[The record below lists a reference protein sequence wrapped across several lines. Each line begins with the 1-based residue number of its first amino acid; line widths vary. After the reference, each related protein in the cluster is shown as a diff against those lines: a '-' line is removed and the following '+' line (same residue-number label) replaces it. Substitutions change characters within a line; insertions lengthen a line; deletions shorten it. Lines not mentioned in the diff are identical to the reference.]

1 MYIRKNFPL
10 RGVLAFSWMHLVWLS
25 LWGGIAVSIFH
36 FTGWEWLK
44 IPWLPISLI
53 GTAVAFYL
61 GFKNNSSYDRMWEAR
76 KIWGAIVNDSR
87 AWGTASINFVST
99 LFSEGKGEEETQRAH
114 QRLVYRHIAWL
125 YKLRQQLLIPTAWEH
140 DQSPSKYVRREAER
154 RASRSGVHKFDEETL
169 QETLSKLLAPAE
181 LEGIMAAKNGAT
193 QLIHH
198 QSKDLKAL
206 RSQGLIDDFRHMEL
220 QQLLTNFYTH
230 QGKAER
236 IKKFPFPRQYGSISS
251 YFIGIFIILMPFG
264 LLAEFAKIVGPESA
278 NWLTIL
284 FTALVGWVFVMME
297 LVGDYSE
304 NPFQRQ
310 GNDIPML
317 SLVRTI
323 EIDMRQMLEE
333 TDLPEGIK
341 PIQGVLM

>member
-10 RGVLAFSWMHLVWLS
+10 RGVLAFSWMHLLWLTVW
-25 LWGGIAVSIFH
+25 GAIAVAIYH
-36 FTGWEWLK
+36 FTGWSWLK

-87 AWGTASINFVST
+87 SWGTMTINFVT
-99 LFSEGKGEEETQRAH
+99 NTFNELPVSEGELKRVH
-114 QRLVYRHIAWL
+114 KRLVYRHIAWL

-140 DQSPSKYVRREAER
+140 DQVKFVRHEAER
-154 RASRSGVHKFDEETL
+154 RARRSHVGEFEKTTIRERLEDYL
-169 QETLSKLLAPAE
+169 DRDE
-181 LEGIMAAKNGAT
+181 LETILSAKNGAT

-198 QSKDLKAL
+198 QAKDLKKL
-206 RSQGLIDDFRHMEL
+206 REEGLIDDFRHMEM

-236 IKKFPFPRQYGSISS
+236 IKKFPFPRQYGSISF

-264 LLAEFAKIVGPESA
+264 MLAEFENILADE
-278 NWLTIL
+278 NTYWLTIL
-284 FTALVGWVFVMME
+284 FTTLVGWVFIMME

-304 NPFQRQ
+304 NPFSRQ
-310 GNDIPML
+310 GNDIPMMSL
-317 SLVRTI
+317 SRTI
-323 EIDMRQMLEE
+323 EIDLRQMLEE
-333 TDLPEGIK
+333 EKLPEGIA
-341 PIQGVLM
+341 PIEGVLM